1 MGNVSNKHYYTK
13 NSDLDHNRK
22 TWDFE
27 LRGAS
32 IKFISDAGV
41 FSKTTVD
48 FGSRLLIESF
58 EASNPSGKI
67 LDVGCGY
74 GPIGLAL
81 AKSYP
86 EAQVDMIDVNDRA
99 LELSAENAANN
110 GLANVRVFESSVY
123 DGVTDRDYTDIISN
137 PPIRAGKKI
146 VHEILTGSFE
156 RLETGGGLWIV
167 IQKKQ
172 GGPSAAAKME
182 EVFGN
187 VEVVAKDKGYF
198 IYRSM
203 KEY

>member
-1 MGNVSNKHYYTK
+1 MSNKHYYTK

-22 TWDFE
+22 TWSFE
-27 LRGAS
+27 LRGSS
-32 IKFISDAGV
+32 IQFISDAGV

-58 EASNPSGKI
+58 EATSPDGKF

-74 GPIGLAL
+74 GPIGLAF

-86 EAQVDMIDVNDRA
+86 EVQVDMVDVNDRA
-99 LELSAENAANN
+99 LELSAENAKNN
-110 GLANVRVFESSVY
+110 GLGNVRVFESSVY
-123 DGVTDRDYTDIISN
+123 DAVADCDYTDIISN

-146 VHEILTGSFE
+146 VHEILSGSFE
-156 RLETGGGLWIV
+156 HLQTGGSLWIV

-198 IYRSM
+198 IYRSV
-203 KEY
+203 KE

>member
-1 MGNVSNKHYYTK
+1 MSNKHYYTK

-22 TWDFE
+22 TWNFE
-27 LRGAS
+27 LRGNT

-58 EASNPSGKI
+58 EASDAVGKM

-74 GPIGLAL
+74 GPIGLAF

-86 EAQVDMIDVNDRA
+86 EVQVDMIDVNDRA

-110 GLANVRVFESSVY
+110 GLTNVRVFESSVY

-156 RLETGGGLWIV
+156 RLETGGSLWIV

-203 KEY
+203 KEA

>member
-1 MGNVSNKHYYTK
+1 MSNKHYYTK
-13 NSDLDHNRK
+13 NSDLDHKRK
-22 TWDFE
+22 TWTFE
-27 LRGAS
+27 LRGTS

-58 EASNPSGKI
+58 EASDAAGKI

-74 GPIGLAL
+74 GPIGLAF

-110 GLANVRVFESSVY
+110 GLTNVRVFESSVY
-123 DGVTDRDYTDIISN
+123 DGVADRDYTDIISN

-156 RLETGGGLWIV
+156 RLKTGGSLWIV

-203 KEY
+203 KEI

>member
-1 MGNVSNKHYYTK
+1 MSNKHYYTK

-22 TWDFE
+22 TWSFE
-27 LRGAS
+27 LRGSS
-32 IKFISDAGV
+32 IQFISDAGV

-58 EASNPSGKI
+58 EATSPDGKF

-74 GPIGLAL
+74 GPIGLAF

-86 EAQVDMIDVNDRA
+86 EAQVDMVDVNDRA
-99 LELSAENAANN
+99 LELSAENAKKN
-110 GLANVRVFESSVY
+110 GLENVRVFESSVY
-123 DGVTDRDYTDIISN
+123 DAVVDCDYTDIISN

-146 VHEILTGSFE
+146 VHEILSGSFKH
-156 RLETGGGLWIV
+156 LQTGGSLWIV

-198 IYRSM
+198 IYRSV
-203 KEY
+203 KE

>member
-1 MGNVSNKHYYTK
+1 MSNKHYYMK
-13 NSDLDHNRK
+13 NNDLDHNRK
-22 TWDFE
+22 TWNFE
-27 LRGAS
+27 LRGHTM
-32 IKFISDAGV
+32 KFISDAGV

-58 EASNPSGKI
+58 EASDVAGKM

-74 GPIGLAL
+74 GPIGLAF

-86 EAQVDMIDVNDRA
+86 EAQIDMIDVNDRA
-99 LELSAENAANN
+99 LELSAENATNN
-110 GLANVRVFESSVY
+110 GLTNVRVFESSVY
-123 DGVTDRDYTDIISN
+123 DGVTDADYTDIISN

-146 VHEILTGSFE
+146 VHEILTGSSE
-156 RLETGGGLWIV
+156 RLKTGGNLWIV

-198 IYRSM
+198 IYRSV
-203 KEY
+203 KEA

>member
-1 MGNVSNKHYYTK
+1 MSNKHYYTK

-22 TWDFE
+22 TWNFE
-27 LRGAS
+27 LRGSS

-58 EASNPSGKI
+58 EATSPAGKF

-74 GPIGLAL
+74 GPIGLAF

-86 EAQVDMIDVNDRA
+86 EAQVDMVDVNDRA
-99 LELSAENAANN
+99 LELSVENAKNN
-110 GLANVRVFESSVY
+110 GLENVRVFESSVY
-123 DGVTDRDYTDIISN
+123 DAVADCDYTDIISN
-137 PPIRAGKKI
+137 PPIRAGKKV
-146 VHEILTGSFE
+146 VHEILSKSFE
-156 RLETGGGLWIV
+156 HLQTGGSLWIV

-198 IYRSM
+198 IYRSV
-203 KEY
+203 KEV

>member
-1 MGNVSNKHYYTK
+1 MSNKHYYTK

-22 TWDFE
+22 TWSFE
-27 LRGAS
+27 LRGSS
-32 IKFISDAGV
+32 IQFISDAGV

-58 EASNPSGKI
+58 EATSPDGKF

-74 GPIGLAL
+74 GPIGLAF

-86 EAQVDMIDVNDRA
+86 EAQVDMVDVNDRA
-99 LELSAENAANN
+99 LELSAENAKNN
-110 GLANVRVFESSVY
+110 GLENVRVFESSVY
-123 DGVTDRDYTDIISN
+123 DTVVDCDYTDIISN

-146 VHEILTGSFE
+146 VHEILSESFKH
-156 RLETGGGLWIV
+156 LQTGGSLWIV

-172 GGPSAAAKME
+172 GGPSAVAKME

-198 IYRSM
+198 IYRSV
-203 KEY
+203 KE

>member
-1 MGNVSNKHYYTK
+1 MSNKHYYTK
-13 NSDLDHNRK
+13 NSDLDHKRK
-22 TWDFE
+22 TWTFE
-27 LRGAS
+27 LRGTS

-58 EASNPSGKI
+58 EASDAAGKI

-74 GPIGLAL
+74 GPIGLAF

-110 GLANVRVFESSVY
+110 GLTNVRVFESSVY
-123 DGVTDRDYTDIISN
+123 DGVADRDYTDIISN

-146 VHEILTGSFE
+146 VHEILTGSFD
-156 RLETGGGLWIV
+156 RLETGGSLWIV

-203 KEY
+203 KEI

>member
-1 MGNVSNKHYYTK
+1 MSNKHYYTK

-22 TWDFE
+22 TWHFE
-27 LRGAS
+27 LRGTS

-48 FGSRLLIESF
+48 FGSRLLIENF
-58 EASNPSGKI
+58 EASNPTGKM

-74 GPIGLAL
+74 GPIGLAF

-110 GLANVRVFESSVY
+110 GLTNVRVFESSVY
-123 DGVTDRDYTDIISN
+123 DGVADRDYTDIISN

-146 VHEILTGSFE
+146 VHEILTGSFD

-203 KEY
+203 KE

>member
-1 MGNVSNKHYYTK
+1 MSNKHYYTK

-22 TWDFE
+22 TWSFE
-27 LRGAS
+27 LRGSS
-32 IKFISDAGV
+32 IQFISDAGV

-58 EASNPSGKI
+58 EATSPDGKF

-74 GPIGLAL
+74 GPIGLAF

-86 EAQVDMIDVNDRA
+86 EAQVDMVDVNDRA
-99 LELSAENAANN
+99 LELSAENAKNN
-110 GLANVRVFESSVY
+110 GLGNVRVFESSVY
-123 DGVTDRDYTDIISN
+123 DAVADCDYTDIISN

-146 VHEILTGSFE
+146 VHEILSGSFE
-156 RLETGGGLWIV
+156 HLQTGGSLWIV

-187 VEVVAKDKGYF
+187 VEVVAKYKGYF
-198 IYRSM
+198 IYRSV
-203 KEY
+203 KE

>member
-1 MGNVSNKHYYTK
+1 MSNKHYYTK
-13 NSDLDHNRK
+13 NSDLDHSRK
-22 TWDFE
+22 TWAFE
-27 LRGAS
+27 LRGNS

-58 EASNPSGKI
+58 EASDAAGKM

-74 GPIGLAL
+74 GPIGLAF

-86 EAQVDMIDVNDRA
+86 DAQVDMIDVNDRA

-110 GLANVRVFESSVY
+110 GLTNVRVFESSVY
-123 DGVTDRDYTDIISN
+123 DGVKDADYTDIISN

-146 VHEILTGSFE
+146 VHEILAGSFE
-156 RLETGGGLWIV
+156 RLKTGGSLWIV

-172 GGPSAAAKME
+172 GGPSAMAKME

-203 KEY
+203 KE